1 MQKENLF
8 FLSFLFLDLSIHSQ
22 PDFNNK
28 AVKWLVFHI
37 IPSTKKT
44 NHAKSRQT
52 TTAPHQFFVTLLS
65 RRYYRS
71 TIQLKKSFIVSRSLK
86 RNFAVA
92 LE

>member
-28 AVKWLVFHI
+28 AGKWLVLHI

-52 TTAPHQFFVTLLS
+52 TTAPHQFFVTLQS

-71 TIQLKKSFIVSRSLK
+71 TIQLKKSFIVSRSLN

>member
-1 MQKENLF
+1 MARLPYN
-8 FLSFLFLDLSIHSQ
+8 SI
-22 PDFNNK
+22 NK
-28 AVKWLVFHI
+28 KD
-37 IPSTKKT
+37 
-44 NHAKSRQT
+44 KSRQT
-52 TTAPHQFFVTLLS
+52 TTALHQFFVTLLS